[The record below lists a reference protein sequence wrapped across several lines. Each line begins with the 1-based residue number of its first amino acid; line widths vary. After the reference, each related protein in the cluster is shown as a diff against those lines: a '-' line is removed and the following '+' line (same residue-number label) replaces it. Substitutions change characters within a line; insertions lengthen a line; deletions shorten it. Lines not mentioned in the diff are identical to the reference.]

1 MKDMIRLNFVDPINR
16 VEYLEGN
23 LAIIGIC
30 IAAAV
35 VGVIGVNI
43 QPEVQ
48 SSVLTG
54 AQSGQYLLGS
64 IVMVVSAAMFIWCL
78 PLQVSLVTRRFR
90 HMGMEDTGTLIG
102 LVALQCI
109 AQAVFAPIG
118 LLPLLWKGKE
128 ATVSA

>member
-16 VEYLEGN
+16 VEYLKGN

-30 IAAAV
+30 IGALFV
-35 VGVIGVNI
+35 STIGVNL

-48 SSVLTG
+48 SSVYTSTQG
-54 AQSGQYLLGS
+54 AFNILGS
-64 IVMVVSAAMFIWCL
+64 LFVAVAVAMFVWCL

-90 HMGMEDTGTLIG
+90 HIGMNDTGTLIG
-102 LVALQCI
+102 AVTLQCI

-128 ATVSA
+128 TVSA